1 MLHSYST
8 SNDLE
13 QLPADEMSEFSEAAA
28 YESKSSEQIRL
39 GLNLI
44 RRINPKK
51 GGKVLDLGCGTGRL
65 TQVFAD
71 YVGQEGQVVGI
82 DPDTERLK
90 IAREKH
96 SAPNIVY
103 LEADAEHLP
112 GEDYDLIFSNFVLHW
127 VKNKEAVFQQA
138 QNILKHGGLLA
149 ICGPIETDKYF
160 PPGENMISKEFIED
174 TLKNMFAIDIE
185 DIDCYVTKYGFETDY
200 FGKDVAHFDCES
212 AEGIIQ
218 CYMTHSPNKLYDI
231 SHFNLE
237 NIKEHF
243 GDQFIISARV
253 VLAIYRML

>member
-1 MLHSYST
+1 
-8 SNDLE
+8 
-13 QLPADEMSEFSEAAA
+13 MSDFSEAAA
-28 YESKSSEQIRL
+28 YDSNSSEQTRF
-39 GLNLI
+39 GLDLI

-65 TQVFAD
+65 TRVLAD
-71 YVGQEGQVVGI
+71 YVGPEGQVVGI

-96 SAPNIVY
+96 SAPNNVY

-112 GEDYDLIFSNFVLHW
+112 GEDYDLIFSNFVFQW

-138 QNILKHGGLLA
+138 QKILKHSGLLA
-149 ICGPIETDKYF
+149 FCGPIVETDKYF
-160 PPGENMISKEFIED
+160 PPGENIISKEFKED
-174 TLKNMFAIDIE
+174 TVKRLFAIDME

-200 FGKDVAHFDCES
+200 FGMDVAHFDCES
-212 AEGIIQ
+212 AEGTIQ
-218 CYMTHSPNKLYDI
+218 CYMMYSPSKLYDG

-243 GDQFIISARV
+243 GDQFILSARV
-253 VLAIYRML
+253 VLAIYRKL